1 MRTDAQ
7 RIAKYEARMQAT
19 LLDPVRAAMVTQ
31 AVANY
36 TAYAIDFY
44 PKQVALRTILS
55 DEDVPVTLI
64 GAYEA
69 YHGIVYRMSLTLSG
83 DALMLALCPIVALF
97 VSRGCTQAIL
107 ERIGEDI
114 YSIVWSCS

>member
-7 RIAKYEARMQAT
+7 RIAAYEARMQSS
-19 LLDPVRAAMVTQ
+19 LLDPVRAATATL

-36 TAYAIDFY
+36 SAYATDFY
-44 PKQVALRTILS
+44 QNQLQLRAILS
-55 DEDVPVTLI
+55 DEGVPIIQV

-69 YHGIVYRMSLTLSG
+69 FHGICYRVSKALTGS
-83 DALMLALCPIVALF
+83 ARMLALCPVVTLF
-97 VSRGCTQAIL
+97 VARGLDQDIL